1 MAKPIAIERRS
12 LATQVADALRE
23 LIMSNT
29 YKQGQ
34 QLRQDDLARRLG
46 VSHIPVREA
55 FQLLEAEGLIT
66 NIPYKGA
73 VVTRLSESE
82 VEEYFDI
89 RATLEVDLLRRALG
103 KIGPPAIARAREIV
117 ARMDKAPPQRW
128 GEYNWS
134 LHETLY
140 EPAGRPITLEF
151 IRRIHD
157 NLDRYVRIQLSL
169 TEGNR
174 QRAHQEHIRLIDLCE
189 AADRAKALKL
199 LSTHINGVRDD
210 LINHLRHHPSK

>member
-1 MAKPIAIERRS
+1 MARTIRSERRS

-23 LIMSNT
+23 LIMSNA

-34 QLRQDDLARRLG
+34 QLRQDDIAKRLG

-66 NIPYKGA
+66 NVPYKGA

-82 VEEYFDI
+82 IEEYFDI

-103 KIGPPAIARAREIV
+103 KIKPEAIARAREMV
-117 ARMDKAPPQRW
+117 AKMDAAPPVRW

-134 LHETLY
+134 MHEALY
-140 EPAGRPITLEF
+140 AAAARPITLEF
-151 IRRIHD
+151 VRKIHD

-169 TEGNR
+169 AEENR
-174 QRAHQEHIRLIDLCE
+174 QRAHKEHIQLIALCE
-189 AADRAKALKL
+189 KPDRAKALKL

-210 LINHLRHHPSK
+210 LLNHLKQHPTK

>member
-29 YKQGQ
+29 YQQGR

-128 GEYNWS
+128 GEYNWN

-169 TEGNR
+169 AEGNR
-174 QRAHQEHIRLIDLCE
+174 DRAHQEHIRLIDLCE

-210 LINHLRHHPSK
+210 LLDHLRQHPSK

>member
-1 MAKPIAIERRS
+1 MAKPIPIERRS

-34 QLRQDDLARRLG
+34 QLRQDDLAKRLG

-82 VEEYFDI
+82 IEEYFDI

-117 ARMDKAPPQRW
+117 AQMDKAPPQRW

-169 TEGNR
+169 AEGNR
-174 QRAHQEHIRLIDLCE
+174 QRAHQEHIRLIELC
-189 AADRAKALKL
+189 AAPERAKALKL

-210 LINHLRHHPSK
+210 LLNHLRQHPSK

>member
-1 MAKPIAIERRS
+1 MARTIQIERRS

-23 LIMSNT
+23 LIMSNE
-29 YKQGQ
+29 YRQGQ
-34 QLRQDDLARRLG
+34 QLRQDDLAKRLG

-82 VEEYFDI
+82 IEEYFDI
-89 RATLEVDLLRRALG
+89 RATLEVDLLRRA
-103 KIGPPAIARAREIV
+103 IGRITPQAITHAREIV
-117 ARMDKAPPQRW
+117 AKMDTAPPRLW

-134 LHETLY
+134 MHEALY
-140 EPAGRPITLEF
+140 QAAERPITLAF

-169 TEGNR
+169 TEANR
-174 QRAHQEHIRLIDLCE
+174 QRAQQEHVKLIDLCE
-189 AADRAKALKL
+189 AADRVKALKL
-199 LSTHINGVRDD
+199 LSSHISGVRDD
-210 LINHLRHHPSK
+210 LVNHLRRHPPE